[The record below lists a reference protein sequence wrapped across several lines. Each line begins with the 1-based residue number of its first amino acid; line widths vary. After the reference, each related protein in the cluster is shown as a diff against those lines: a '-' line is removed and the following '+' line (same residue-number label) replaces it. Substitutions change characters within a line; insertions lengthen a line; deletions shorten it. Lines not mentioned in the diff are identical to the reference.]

1 MKRILSLDGGGI
13 RGVFSLEVLLFMQK
27 LLREHYAR
35 PDLVLAD
42 HFDFFSGTSTG
53 AIIATCLCWGMSV
66 EQILDLYV
74 DYGRT
79 MFQPVP
85 WYRPFKKILV
95 SRYEAKPLSNLL
107 QRVFSEDGEGK
118 IPALLGT
125 KRLKKLL
132 MVVIRNH
139 SSGSAWPVTN
149 NAMALF
155 NSPEAHDCNLNI
167 PLWKVVRA
175 STAAP
180 VYFDPEEITLG
191 DQSHVFVDGSVTP
204 YNNPALIAA
213 LTAVLP
219 CYRLE
224 WTSGPE
230 NLRVVSVGTMRF
242 SSGLPQNIR
251 RLWIG
256 YNASRIPVALMQGIA
271 WEQDFLC
278 RCLGEC
284 IYGEPLDSE
293 IGDLVGVPLPGDR
306 WFSYVRYNKSFKAE
320 ELEELLRTDRRLA
333 QLDAV
338 QSIPMLRTL
347 GQSYAQKNIKLEH
360 LA

>member
-13 RGVFSLEVLLFMQK
+13 RGVFTLEVLLFMQN
-27 LLREHYAR
+27 LLREHRAD
-35 PDLVLAD
+35 PELVLAD

-66 EQILDLYV
+66 ERILDLYV
-74 DYGRT
+74 NYGRT
-79 MFQPVP
+79 MFQPVA
-85 WYRPFKKILV
+85 WHKLYKKFLV
-95 SRYEAKPLSNLL
+95 ARYEARPLSDLL

-118 IPALLGT
+118 VPALLGT
-125 KRLKKLL
+125 ERLRKLL
-132 MVVIRNH
+132 LVVIRNH

-149 NAMALF
+149 NSMALF
-155 NSPEAHDCNLNI
+155 NSRTASDCNLDI

-191 DQSHVFVDGSVTP
+191 EQSHVFVDGSVTP

-219 CYRLE
+219 CYKLE
-224 WTSGPE
+224 WAAGPE
-230 NLRVVSVGTMRF
+230 NLRVVSIGTLRF
-242 SSGLPQNIR
+242 PSGLPPNMR

-256 YNASRIPVALMQGIA
+256 YNATRIPMALIQGIA

-278 RCLGEC
+278 RCLGQC
-284 IYGEPLDSE
+284 VYGEPLDSE
-293 IGDLVGVPLPGDR
+293 IGDLVGAPLPGER
-306 WFSYVRYNKSFKAE
+306 WFSYIRYNKAFKTD
-320 ELEELLRTDRRLA
+320 ELRELLLANPRLA

-338 QSIPMLRTL
+338 QSIPILRSL
-347 GQSYAQKNIKLEH
+347 GQSYARDHVKLEH
-360 LA
+360 FL

>member
-13 RGVFSLEVLLFMQK
+13 RGVFSLEVLLSMQT
-27 LLREHYAR
+27 LLREHYGK

-66 EQILDLYV
+66 ERILDLYV

-79 MFQPVP
+79 MFQPVA
-85 WYRPFKKILV
+85 WYRPFRKMLV
-95 SRYEAKPLSNLL
+95 SRYEAKPLSDLL

-125 KRLKKLL
+125 ERLKKLL
-132 MVVIRNH
+132 LVVIRNH

-149 NAMALF
+149 NALALF
-155 NSPEAHDCNLNI
+155 NSATASDCNLNI

-219 CYRLE
+219 CYRVE
-224 WTSGPE
+224 WTPGPE

-242 SSGLPQNIR
+242 PSRLPPNMR

-256 YNASRIPVALMQGIA
+256 YNASRIPMALIQGIA

-278 RCLGEC
+278 RCLGQC

-306 WFSYVRYNKSFKAE
+306 WFGYVRYNRSFKE
-320 ELEELLRTDRRLA
+320 KELNDLLIKNPKLA

-338 QSIPMLRTL
+338 QSIPLLRTL
-347 GQSYAQKNIKLEH
+347 GKSYAHENVKLEH
-360 LA
+360 FV

>member
-13 RGVFSLEVLLFMQK
+13 RGVFSLEVLSFMQK
-27 LLREHYAR
+27 LLREHYGK

-79 MFQPVP
+79 MFQPVA
-85 WYRPFKKILV
+85 WYRPFRKILIA
-95 SRYEAKPLSNLL
+95 RYEAKPLSDLL

-118 IPALLGT
+118 TPALLGT
-125 KRLKKLL
+125 ERLKKLL
-132 MVVIRNH
+132 LVVIRNH

-149 NAMALF
+149 NRLALF
-155 NSPEAHDCNLNI
+155 NNPMANDCNLNI

-191 DQSHVFVDGSVTP
+191 DLSHVFVDGSVTP

-219 CYRLE
+219 SYRLE
-224 WTSGPE
+224 WTPGPAS
-230 NLRVVSVGTMRF
+230 LRVVSVGTMRF
-242 SSGLPQNIR
+242 PAGLPPNMR

-256 YNASRIPVALMQGIA
+256 YNASRIPIALMQGIS
-271 WEQDFLC
+271 WEQDFIC
-278 RCLGEC
+278 RCLGQC

-293 IGDLVGVPLPGDR
+293 IGDLVGVQLPGDR
-306 WFSYVRYNKSFKAE
+306 WFSYVRYNRSVKAE
-320 ELEELLRTDRRLA
+320 ELKELLRKNPKLA

-338 QSIPMLRTL
+338 QSIPLLRTL
-347 GQSYAQKNIKLEH
+347 GQSYARENVKLEH
-360 LA
+360 FV